1 MIELDSLKFTVDTSD
16 LVTAVTKVQALQTAV
31 TNLNKPLAENAK
43 ISAKVAAENAKV
55 AVAEEKVAQ
64 AKNKTAESQARVE
77 AAQNRAAKAGE
88 RVTSATKQQ
97 TTVLEKNQSIYEFM
111 LQGYSKGQ
119 ATTLAAAKAQGAL
132 AEELMQ
138 VGKVLQ
144 DQRKLMGGDP
154 FDKSMQ
160 GLLSLKNALVDMDA
174 ENRMVNQG
182 LQLTSKQYKELS
194 RDLQRITETSIA
206 TGESFETMTARLNN
220 HKKQFVEVATE
231 INKLTEV
238 EKERERNQRLQA
250 NAIRAIATEDE
261 KMESI
266 LRSLNIAQNEQVTVS
281 EKAARSIANY
291 ERNLRLAGATG
302 EQAATKL
309 DKFRKSAMMA
319 AQAEEKRKVD
329 MLSRALAPQISDVV
343 VSLGSGMN
351 PMTVLLQQGL
361 QVRDLIGLSGVA
373 VNDLQKAF
381 KSAAS
386 DMVSSLKGTAVALG
400 SLLIGGLVDAGKAVL
415 NFGVNVTGTNFIL
428 EKLRA
433 ILINLNG
440 ETGILVKVFDI
451 AGKGATALAAGGVA
465 ALGAGFLSYLFA
477 LKDVVTEQNNLVRNL
492 ALTGASLGLNKDQ
505 AIALANS
512 LDGISESK
520 ATEVLSEMA
529 KAGGFTKDQFDEVT
543 KAAVQLK
550 KYAGIS
556 IEDTVKNFAKLQDD
570 PSKALA
576 EFAAKNGLVEIAVIK
591 QVKALQDQKKYVE
604 AADVAIKAYSE
615 SQVAAAAIMEES
627 LHPITKLWIDIKS
640 AIGGAWEAIKE
651 FARSDVV
658 VKPLSTAFELVR
670 NVVYDVWAAV
680 KLIGGTIGTIIAVA
694 EQLVTGGGISGAAAV
709 VKAAKQDFK
718 DGLAAREKFMSEMQK
733 PVSTQTD
740 RSGNASA
747 ATAWLRAQKK
757 DGKSDAEKEADRV
770 GKLSEKYL
778 KEFVYNAIEADSVV
792 GELTKSQEALIKMMT
807 SPDWD
812 KLPNKAEILAKAYEA
827 IGKEQDIAAN
837 KQRIE
842 LEKELG
848 EIYAANNQKYDDYLN
863 TIKSSIEG
871 LADSNRSL
879 EEEIELIGLEETAI
893 HNVNKERL
901 KALILKKRNEAMPS
915 SAAEV
920 ILLEQELALM
930 ERQVELLDEKFA
942 KQNFVQMRD
951 GIADAIETGLFEGGK
966 AGSQKLRDIIEAE
979 LRKPITV
986 FIRAVVGDI
995 LGVGKS
1001 GDVEGAFSNLTS
1013 GASKLYDLLSGGSGT
1028 KIGDMFATK
1037 SFELGRWLSDS
1048 SNSFMKGAGDWL
1060 QANANSIGSFAKAGS
1075 NVMAGYSLQKGISNG
1090 YKVGNGKVVDI
1101 ATLIGSYVFG
1111 PIAGVVGG
1119 LFNRAFGRKL
1129 KDTGIEGTFSGDEKF
1144 SGSTYQFYKGGWFR
1158 SNKTKYSA
1166 MDPMLQSGLGQAY
1179 GVLTSAN
1186 KSMADYLGVDSS
1198 SRLKDF
1204 KTSVKFSTNGMNE
1217 QQIQKK
1223 LEEVLGSVA
1232 EEQAKLLLGTYETV
1246 RKKGF
1251 LGFLKKTEQIWK
1263 PSEFVKYG
1271 ETALEALTR
1280 LSGSLKAVNTFLENT
1295 NDGLL
1300 EFSLVGADMA
1310 SSLIELFGSVD
1321 SFNTVSGNYYQQ
1333 FFSDQERLAKGNELL
1348 SKAFADLNISMPSTV
1363 KGYRQLVESQDLTTE
1378 SGRETFA
1385 ALLSLSSAF
1394 YEIKTASEEAASSM
1408 IEEINRLRG
1417 VVSTSSINGFEGT
1430 KSSFLSAIDLA
1441 RGGDSAA
1448 MASLPGL
1455 SQSLETMFMSSAG
1468 SLEDVN
1474 RFRSW
1479 LANSISSGIPAFA
1492 SGGFHSGGLRLV
1504 GENGPELEMTGPSRI
1519 FSNNDTMQMLSSEG
1533 VIRAIEVMNSNL
1545 EMLRAE
1551 VRADVQHNAK
1561 TAKLLDR
1568 VIPEGDSI
1576 KTSAL

>member
-1 MIELDSLKFTVDTSD
+1 MIELDSLKFTVITDD

-31 TNLNKPLAENAK
+31 TNLNKPLTENAK
-43 ISAKVAAENAKV
+43 ISAKVAQESSKIV
-55 AVAEEKVAQ
+55 VAQ
-64 AKNKTAESQARVE
+64 EKEKKAKLDTAAAAARKE
-77 AAQNRAAKAGE
+77 AAEARAAKATE
-88 RVTSATKQQ
+88 RVTASTKQQ

-132 AEELMQ
+132 AEELLQ

-182 LQLTSKQYKELS
+182 IQLTSKQYKELS

-266 LRSLNIAQNEQVTVS
+266 LRSLNVAQNEHVTVS

-291 ERNLRLAGATG
+291 ERNLRLAGITG
-302 EQAATKL
+302 EQASIKL

-319 AQAEEKRKVD
+319 AQADEKRKVD

-373 VNDLQKAF
+373 AENLKESF

-386 DMVSSLKGTAVALG
+386 DMVSSIKGTAVALG
-400 SLLIGGLVDAGKAVL
+400 SLLIGGLMDAGKAIL
-415 NFGVNVTGTNFIL
+415 NFGVNVTGTNFML

-433 ILINLNG
+433 ILISLNG
-440 ETGILVKVFDI
+440 ETGILVKAFDV

-465 ALGAGFLSYLFA
+465 ALGVGFLSYLFA

-543 KAAVQLK
+543 KAAVQLN

-733 PVSTQTD
+733 PVSTQKD

-848 EIYAANNQKYDDYLN
+848 EIYAANNQKYNDYLN

-901 KALILKKRNEAMPS
+901 KALILKKRNESMPS
-915 SAAEV
+915 SAAEL

-979 LRKPITV
+979 LRRPITV
-986 FIRAVVGDI
+986 FIKAVVGDI
-995 LGVGKS
+995 LGGSGVGGSSTVSSVTKLFDTFKNFS
-1001 GDVEGAFSNLTS
+1001 SLGSNL
-1013 GASKLYDLLSGGSGT
+1013 GASLGSLGSWMQYGT
-1028 KIGDMFATK
+1028 NPF
-1037 SFELGRWLSDS
+1037 SQQ
-1048 SNSFMKGAGDWL
+1048 GAMLAAQEAGM
-1060 QANANSIGSFAKAGS
+1060 GTTAGS
-1075 NVMAGYSLQKGISNG
+1075 LSQFGSMAGNALMGNMLYKGLSNG
-1090 YKVGNGKVVDI
+1090 YSISKGLDIVGNI
-1101 ATLIGSYVFG
+1101 ASLFG
-1111 PIAGVVGG
+1111 PVYGAIGG
-1119 LFNRAFGRKL
+1119 LVNRAFGRKL
-1129 KDTGIEGTFSGDEKF
+1129 KDVGIQGTFSGEDSF
-1144 SGSTYQFYKGGWFR
+1144 AGNTYQFLKGGWFR
-1158 SNKTKYSA
+1158 SDKTKLGKL
-1166 MDPMLQSGLGQAY
+1166 DPILASGLGQAY
-1179 GVLTSAN
+1179 GGLTATN
-1186 KSMADYLGVDSS
+1186 KAMGDYLGINSS
-1198 SRLKDF
+1198 ERLSGF
-1204 KTSVKFSTNGMNE
+1204 KSNVKFSTNGLNE
-1217 QQIQKK
+1217 EQIQKK
-1223 LEEVLGSVA
+1223 LEEVMGTVA
-1232 EEQAKLLLGTYETV
+1232 EKQAKLLLGTYETV
-1246 RKKGF
+1246 QKKVGWF
-1251 LGFLKKTEQIWK
+1251 SKSEQVWK
-1263 PSEFVKYG
+1263 PSEFVEFG

-1295 NDGLL
+1295 NNNLL
-1300 EFSLVGADMA
+1300 AFSLVGADMA
-1310 SSLIELFGSVD
+1310 SSLVDLFGGIDNFS
-1321 SFNTVSGNYYQQ
+1321 NVSGAYYQN
-1333 FFSDQERLAKGNELL
+1333 FFTDQERLAKGHELL
-1348 SKAFADLNISMPSTV
+1348 SKAFTDLNISMPSTV
-1363 KGYRQLVESQDLTTE
+1363 SAYRKLVESQDLTTE
-1378 SGRETFA
+1378 SGRETFT
-1385 ALLSLSSAF
+1385 ALLTLSSAF
-1394 YEIKTASEEAASSM
+1394 YEIKTASEEAASTL

-1417 VVSTSSINGFEGT
+1417 VVSTSSVNGFEGT
-1430 KSSFLSAIDLA
+1430 KASFMQAISLA
-1441 RGGDSAA
+1441 QAGDSAA
-1448 MASLPGL
+1448 MASIPGL
-1455 SQSLETMFMSSAG
+1455 SQSLESMFMSSAG

-1479 LANSISSGIPAFA
+1479 LANSIGSGIPAFA

-1533 VIRAIEVMNSNL
+1533 VIRAIEVMNGNL

-1568 VIPEGDSI
+1568 VIPDGDSI
-1576 KTSAL
+1576 KTSAI